1 MVARSQ
7 IPDHICLQDGYG
19 WHCLGGGTGGGEQG
33 HTGSGFGTRLEFGY
47 GTGFPEEKASEN

>member
-7 IPDHICLQDGYG
+7 IPDHICLQGGYG
-19 WHCLGGGTGGGEQG
+19 WHCLGGGTGGGAQG

-47 GTGFPEEKASEN
+47 RDWLS